1 MKNTC
6 RQFYKSFNNK
16 EKTLKNVE
24 QMLQRNELE
33 HSSTTVCASV
43 TAALGKP
50 GGARGGEDGAGRS
63 GIPSLP

>member
-16 EKTLKNVE
+16 EKTRKNVE

-33 HSSTTVCASV
+33 NSGTTVCAPA
-43 TAALGKP
+43 TAALGNEEARA
-50 GGARGGEDGAGRS
+50 GGAEDGEGR
-63 GIPSLP
+63 